1 MPASY
6 HPVGRIGLTIRCMV
20 SLAGTSLSREERA
33 LLERF
38 ADDLRAQHENPLSA
52 IWLFGSRARGE
63 TPSEDS
69 DVDVLVLVE
78 DDSWEAKSRIHD
90 TMQRAARA
98 LGLQPLTWSFSV
110 HIHTPLWLE
119 RRREI
124 RSFFIAEVDRDK
136 VAA

>member
-1 MPASY
+1 M
-6 HPVGRIGLTIRCMV
+6 HQ
-20 SLAGTSLSREERA
+20 LAETSLNAQERT
-33 LLERF
+33 LLQRF
-38 ADDLRAQHENPLSA
+38 AGELRSNPDNLPHA
-52 IWLFGSRARGE
+52 VWLFGSRARGE
-63 TPSEDS
+63 PPGEDS
-69 DVDVLVLVE
+69 DVDVLVLVN

-90 TMQRAARA
+90 TLQAVARE

-110 HIHTPLWLE
+110 HIHTPAWLA

>member
-1 MPASY
+1 M
-6 HPVGRIGLTIRCMV
+6 I
-20 SLAGTSLSREERA
+20 SLAATSLSMQERA

-38 ADDLRAQHENPLSA
+38 AEDLRAQNDNPLSA
-52 IWLFGSRARGE
+52 VWLFGSRARGE

-69 DVDVLVLVE
+69 DVDVLVLVD

-90 TMQRAARA
+90 VLQSAARV

-110 HIHTPLWLE
+110 HIHTPQWLE

-124 RSFFIAEVDRDK
+124 QSFFIAEVDRDK

>member
-1 MPASY
+1 M
-6 HPVGRIGLTIRCMV
+6 GRVALTIHFMV
-20 SLAGTSLSREERA
+20 SLAGTSLSPQERE

-38 ADDLRAQHENPLSA
+38 ANDLRAQSENPLHA
-52 IWLFGSRARGE
+52 VWLFGSRARGE

-69 DVDVLVLVE
+69 DVDVLVLIE

-90 TMQRAARA
+90 ILQRAARA